1 MFGILENDGLR
12 IGTVKKGKDLLE
24 KDPVL
29 RRIVEVIVREI
40 DPDKIILFG
49 SRARGDCTEGS
60 DYDILVLKKGVRPED
75 RRRVEGKLLVEFLK
89 ARIYRDAVVDVIVQ
103 SPDKIEELKDV
114 PYLVY
119 YDAHREGVVI
129 YEKERRCPEVAAV
142 R

>member
-1 MFGILENDGLR
+1 MRDGR
-12 IGTVKKGKDLLE
+12 DLLE
-24 KDPVL
+24 KDPIL
-29 RRIVEVIVREI
+29 RRIVEVIVKEI

-49 SRARGDCTEGS
+49 SRARGDYREGS
-60 DYDILVLKKGVRPED
+60 DYDVLVLKEGIKPED

-129 YEKERRCPEVAAV
+129 YEKEGRRPEVAAV
-142 R
+142 H